1 MTQTV
6 RPFATTL
13 FPLLLSLFLS
23 GCLELAPQKTQARPP
38 VERTTLDVGTL
49 YGPTT
54 YVVGGQGASGFDY
67 DLATEFAEF
76 LDVPL
81 KVHAYHSHQALFAAM
96 EDGRVDLMAAAL
108 TSTPARQMFWRF
120 GPPLYEISNQLV
132 YRNGVPRPRGLGD
145 LDGTLMVAKGSSH
158 VELLH
163 AAQADIPTLSWE
175 ETSDYDAQ
183 ELLGMVAEGELDY
196 TLADSSA
203 VSVTQRFYPE
213 LRVAFNV
220 GDTMSV
226 AWALPRSAD
235 NPLFSD
241 LLDFW
246 DSQVRGERL
255 ARLEERYFG
264 HVQGFDYVD
273 TRAFIRAAK
282 TKLPRYQPLFER
294 YSGDLDWR
302 KIAAV
307 SYQESHWNPNAR
319 SPTGVRGMMM
329 LTLPTAKRMGIHNRL
344 DAEQS
349 IRGGSEYLQQL
360 LTRLPPR
367 IPEEEAIWFA
377 MAAYNIGLGHL
388 EDARVITERHGKD
401 PNSWK
406 DVKEY
411 LPLLRQRKYYQNT
424 RYGFARG
431 DEAAHYVDNIRR
443 YYDTLV
449 WLDSQSRLPTTIQQ

>member
-6 RPFATTL
+6 RPLTSTL
-13 FPLLLSLFLS
+13 FPLLLSLCLS
-23 GCLELAPQKTQARPP
+23 GCLELAPPQTQSRPA
-38 VERTTLDVGTL
+38 VQRTTLDVGTL

-81 KVHAYHSHQALFAAM
+81 KVHAYHSHKALFEAM
-96 EDGRVDLMAAAL
+96 EAGRIDLMAAAL

-120 GPPLYEISNQLV
+120 GPPLYEVRNQLV
-132 YRNGVPRPRGLGD
+132 YRNGVPRPQNLSD
-145 LDGTLMVAKGSSH
+145 LSGTLMVAKGSSH

-163 AAQADIPTLSWE
+163 SAQAENPGLTWQ
-175 ETSDYDAQ
+175 ETTDYDAQ
-183 ELLGMVAEGELDY
+183 ELLAQVAEGTLDY
-196 TLADSSA
+196 TLADSTA
-203 VSVTQRFYPE
+203 VAVTQRFHPE
-213 LRVAFNV
+213 LRVAFDL
-220 GDTMSV
+220 GEPMSV
-226 AWALPRSAD
+226 AWALPRNSD
-235 NPLFSD
+235 SLLFSD

-246 DSQVRGERL
+246 DSQVRGDRL

-282 TKLPRYQPLFER
+282 NTLPRYQPLFER
-294 YSGDLDWR
+294 YAGDLDWR
-302 KIAAV
+302 KLAAV
-307 SYQESHWNPNAR
+307 SYQESHWNPSAR

-329 LTLPTAKRMGIHNRL
+329 LTLPTAKRMGIRNRL

-367 IPEEEAIWFA
+367 IPQEEAIWFA

-449 WLDSQSRLPTTIQQ
+449 WLDSQSLLPEPLRQ